1 MTRNVHAL
9 MGLPPLSSAE
19 DAYCVNV
26 ALRTAQGSLRT
37 AQVVLRRHDSAA
49 STSWQE
55 FLATLVERMDDGVE
69 CLCEVAAQ

>member
-9 MGLPPLSSAE
+9 MGLPPLANAE

-37 AQVVLRRHDSAA
+37 AQRALQRTDAVASA
-49 STSWQE
+49 SWQE
-55 FLATLVERMDDGVE
+55 FLATLVERMEDGDPRT
-69 CLCEVAAQ
+69 EVTVRW